1 MGYSPWG
8 HKELDT
14 TEQLNNWA
22 QLPSFQDVS
31 SVELFKADLD
41 SQPHTLSKSYIYTTH
56 YVMKF

>member
-22 QLPSFQDVS
+22 QLASFQDVS

-41 SQPHTLSKSYIYTTH
+41 SQPHTLLSVIA
-56 YVMKF
+56 